1 MKINGPNQF
10 NFNPYKKP
18 YHKQMDVKQEMKND
32 QIEISNRA
40 KQLQQEEKPSPQRA
54 EKVERLKEVVASG
67 EYEINYEKTAQKM
80 LDFWRGK

>member
-54 EKVERLKEVVASG
+54 EKVERLKEAVASG